1 MIASNIKM
9 LAVLV
14 LVKILF
20 LACRWYLLFVSHNL
34 TGRERETQRD
44 RERQRER
51 QTESMSELWRLFL

>member
-34 TGRERETQRD
+34 TGRERDT
-44 RERQRER
+44 ERQRE
-51 QTESMSELWRLFL
+51 TERETDRKHE